1 MRINKFM
8 PNICDPEHS
17 IGVPHLI

>member
-1 MRINKFM
+1 MRINKLM